1 MVIAREPSG
10 DRADEP
16 RRSARLDFRWVAT
29 LALVAAFFPMF
40 TPTGAGAA
48 GWSTTMVVE
57 QKVVAIGYGAYG
69 GPEDATE
76 LMGSLGSDVF
86 RFLGEESRI
95 PRVQG

>member
-1 MVIAREPSG
+1 
-10 DRADEP
+10 
-16 RRSARLDFRWVAT
+16 
-29 LALVAAFFPMF
+29 
-40 TPTGAGAA
+40 
-48 GWSTTMVVE
+48 MVVE

-95 PRVQG
+95 PRVLVGSGVRQGVVFFELDNFFFNSTTLKPRVLMRTRSRTSSRHMSG